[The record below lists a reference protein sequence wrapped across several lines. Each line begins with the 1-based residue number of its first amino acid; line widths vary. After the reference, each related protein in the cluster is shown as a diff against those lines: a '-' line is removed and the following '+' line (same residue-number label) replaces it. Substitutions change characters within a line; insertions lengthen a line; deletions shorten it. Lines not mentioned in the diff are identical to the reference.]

1 VLTFTLDPRRW
12 WLVCA
17 FGRNPL
23 VRANDPVASLVA
35 FAHSR
40 LCQIRHA
47 QWERELRCLL
57 SDDGGRNNRS
67 YG

>member
-1 VLTFTLDPRRW
+1 MLTFTLDPRRW

-23 VRANDPVASLVA
+23 VRASDPVASLVA
-35 FAHSR
+35 FVRSR
-40 LCQIRHA
+40 LRRIRHA